1 MMDLLYDPV
10 FLVFLSFL
18 VIWEIVWRG
27 IGLWHSAR
35 NNDKV
40 WFVFILLFNTIGI
53 LTLIYLF
60 TAEVRKYKQASA
72 TDQVASSTKSTSK
85 KVSKK
90 K

>member
-10 FLVFLSFL
+10 FLVFLLFL
-18 VIWEIVWRG
+18 VIWEVVWRA

-40 WFVFILLFNTIGI
+40 WFVFILLFNTLGL
-53 LTLIYLF
+53 LTLIYIF
-60 TAEVRKYKQASA
+60 VVSQREHKQAS
-72 TDQVASSTKSTSK
+72 SSK